1 MVAQCNVEGQARW
14 VARGFLRDR
23 PTACR
28 AAHDRPYGLP
38 HGRARRPVRLDQKK
52 NKRKLATNAGNK
64 GAGCFKCWNLDKD
77 VVQTS
82 LHPSCG
88 LRGSTCLW
96 APAWEILAR
105 GHPMAL
111 GWPQDPARPA
121 WEVLAYGTPWDKN
134 GITFKTI
141 VSESNTKMVLLS
153 KTVFLN
159 VVPKWYYF

>member
-1 MVAQCNVEGQARW
+1 MLAVSSARTSTKTLCRLQHTLRVACVG
-14 VARGFLRDR
+14 VL
-23 PTACR
+23 ACG
-28 AAHDRPYGLP
+28 H
-38 HGRARRPVRLDQKK
+38 
-52 NKRKLATNAGNK
+52 
-64 GAGCFKCWNLDKD
+64 
-77 VVQTS
+77 
-82 LHPSCG
+82 
-88 LRGSTCLW
+88 
-96 APAWEILAR
+96 PAWEILAR

-111 GWPQDPARPA
+111 GWQQDPARPA